1 MQNMHLYN
9 MNDKPIGNRGEIII
23 YRAED
28 NTVQLAVRMENETVW
43 LTASQMAMLFDRDVK
58 TIRKHINNALREELD
73 KSLVVANFASTKKYG
88 RREGFT
94 QQKEE
99 IIYNLDVIISVG
111 YRVKSQR
118 GVQFRQWANRILK
131 DYLVKGFAVNEK
143 LRREQLSDLRQLV
156 QIVGR
161 TVQSKAVESVDETQA
176 IFDVVLDYT
185 YALDTL
191 DNYDYERLTVKETTP
206 EERFHATYENAMQT
220 IAALR
225 EKFGGSTLFGNEK
238 DDSFKSSIGQIYQT
252 FGGKDL
258 YPSVEEKAAML
269 LYLVTKNHSFSDG
282 NKRIAAT
289 LFLWFL
295 NNNGIL
301 YREDGTKRLADNT
314 LVALT
319 LMIAESRTEEKD
331 TMVKV
336 VVNLIG
342 AGVWSMQ
349 IKANSEGN
357 KFLQMFPYWV
367 IAYGV
372 SLALLCPVAFFSIW
386 EHNIDFILMCVVLS
400 IALVFALL
408 IIAAFVVAII
418 KKQYRNA
425 GRIVGIGVLLIIYTF
440 IVSLFAGM
448 GEGAFDN
455 FGKRHPIP
463 EGMEYEETNVAEG
476 WYSCFRTQQ
485 EWEWN
490 LSLYGIFTSDG

>member
-1 MQNMHLYN
+1 MADIDGVHNA
-9 MNDKPIGNRGEIII
+9 NRGEIII

-28 NTVQLAVRMENETVW
+28 NTVQLDVRMENETVW
-43 LTASQMAMLFDRDVK
+43 LNLNQMARLFDRDKSVISRH
-58 TIRKHINNALREELD
+58 IRDVFRERELSKEATVAKNATVQIEG
-73 KSLVVANFASTKKYG
+73 G
-88 RREGFT
+88 RAIVR
-94 QQKEE
+94 QMDY
-99 IIYNLDVIISVG
+99 YNLDVIISVG

-131 DYLVKGFAVNEK
+131 DYLVKGYAINEK

-161 TVQSKAVESVDETQA
+161 TMQSKSVESEDETQA

-206 EERFHATYENAMQT
+206 EARFHATYENAMQT

-336 VVNLIG
+336 VVNLIN
-342 AGVWSMQ
+342 Q
-349 IKANSEGN
+349 KN
-357 KFLQMFPYWV
+357 
-367 IAYGV
+367 
-372 SLALLCPVAFFSIW
+372 
-386 EHNIDFILMCVVLS
+386 
-400 IALVFALL
+400 
-408 IIAAFVVAII
+408 
-418 KKQYRNA
+418 
-425 GRIVGIGVLLIIYTF
+425 
-440 IVSLFAGM
+440 
-448 GEGAFDN
+448 
-455 FGKRHPIP
+455 
-463 EGMEYEETNVAEG
+463 
-476 WYSCFRTQQ
+476 
-485 EWEWN
+485 
-490 LSLYGIFTSDG
+490 

>member
-1 MQNMHLYN
+1 
-9 MNDKPIGNRGEIII
+9 MNEKPIENRGEIII

-28 NTVQLAVRMENETVW
+28 NTVQLDVRMENETVW
-43 LTASQMAMLFDRDVK
+43 LSQQQMVQLF
-58 TIRKHINNALREELD
+58 N
-73 KSLVVANFASTKKYG
+73 STKQNISLHIG
-88 RREGFT
+88 NIFREGELR
-94 QQKEE
+94 KEATVKE
-99 IIYNLDVIISVG
+99 YLTVQTEGNRQICRKVLYYNLDVIISVG

-131 DYLVKGFAVNEK
+131 DYLVKGYAINEK

-161 TVQSKAVESVDETQA
+161 TVQSKAVESADETQA

-301 YREDGTKRLADNT
+301 YREDGTTRLADNT

-336 VVNLIG
+336 VVNLIN
-342 AGVWSMQ
+342 Q
-349 IKANSEGN
+349 KN
-357 KFLQMFPYWV
+357 
-367 IAYGV
+367 
-372 SLALLCPVAFFSIW
+372 
-386 EHNIDFILMCVVLS
+386 
-400 IALVFALL
+400 
-408 IIAAFVVAII
+408 
-418 KKQYRNA
+418 
-425 GRIVGIGVLLIIYTF
+425 
-440 IVSLFAGM
+440 
-448 GEGAFDN
+448 
-455 FGKRHPIP
+455 
-463 EGMEYEETNVAEG
+463 
-476 WYSCFRTQQ
+476 
-485 EWEWN
+485 
-490 LSLYGIFTSDG
+490 